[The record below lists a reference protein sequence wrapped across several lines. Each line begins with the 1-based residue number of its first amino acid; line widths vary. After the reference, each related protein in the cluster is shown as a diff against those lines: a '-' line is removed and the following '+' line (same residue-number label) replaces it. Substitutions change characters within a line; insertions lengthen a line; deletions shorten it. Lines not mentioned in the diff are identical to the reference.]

1 MDIAM
6 ELSDYRA
13 QIDRI
18 DAELLRLFAERMQT
32 AAGIASYKK
41 AHGLPVLDAGRERE
55 KLAQIVKTA
64 PEELQEEAVSLYRL
78 LFSLS
83 RSYQHDLL
91 DEKTALPALL
101 KTALENTPQLFP
113 PTAAVACQGVEGAYS
128 QQACDKLFQHP
139 SVFFCATF
147 DKVFSAIEQGL
158 CQYGVLPLENST
170 AGSVNAVYDL
180 MQKHN
185 FSIVR
190 SVRLRVDH
198 SLLTLPGVKL
208 SDIHEIVSHGQ
219 ALEQCSEF
227 LKQLPNVTVTR
238 CENTAAAARMVAE
251 SGRRDL
257 AAIAS
262 PACAEIYGLQPLQE
276 RVQNEHGNYT
286 RFICIAAKPEVYP
299 GADRTSLLVTLSNEP
314 GSLYQVLARIYGRG
328 INLTKLE
335 SHPRLGRYVP
345 VLLRPRS
352 VRLLPGAAEAPR
364 RAGICL
370 RTRLLPRQLFGD
382 CVRLPDMQKPP
393 LAAPR
398 AGRGGFIFEEN
409 AGGGLL
415 QISECC

>member
-1 MDIAM
+1 M

-18 DAELLRLFAERMQT
+18 DAELLQLFAERMQT
-32 AAGIASYKK
+32 AAGIAAYKK
-41 AHGLPVLDAGRERE
+41 EHALPVLDTGRERE
-55 KLAQIVKTA
+55 KLAGIVKAA
-64 PEELQEEAVSLYRL
+64 PEDLQEEAVSLFRL

-83 RSYQHDLL
+83 RAYQHRLL
-91 DEKTALPALL
+91 GNDAELPKKIA
-101 KTALENTPQLFP
+101 AAIESTPNLFP
-113 PTAAVACQGVEGAYS
+113 PKAMVACQGVEGAYS

-147 DKVFSAIEQGL
+147 DKVFAAIEQGL

-198 SLLTLPGVKL
+198 SLLALPGTKL
-208 SDIHEIVSHGQ
+208 SDIREIVSHGQ

-238 CENTAAAARMVAE
+238 CENTAAAARMGAE
-251 SGRRDL
+251 SGRKDL

-262 PACAEIYGLQPLQE
+262 NACAEIYGLQSLQD

-286 RFICIAAKPEVYP
+286 RFICISKNLEIYP
-299 GADRTSLLVTLSNEP
+299 GADRTSLRMVLAHKP
-314 GSLYQVLARIYGRG
+314 GALYQVLSLFNALG
-328 INLTKLE
+328 INLNKLE
-335 SHPRLGRYVP
+335 S
-345 VLLRPRS
+345 RPIPERDFEFAFYFDLDTS
-352 VRLLPGAAEAPR
+352 IYSPDFLQLMAELPG
-364 RAGICL
+364 ICEQFSYL
-370 RTRLLPRQLFGD
+370 GSY
-382 CVRLPDMQKPP
+382 
-393 LAAPR
+393 
-398 AGRGGFIFEEN
+398 
-409 AGGGLL
+409 
-415 QISECC
+415 SEVI

>member
-1 MDIAM
+1 M

-18 DAELLRLFAERMQT
+18 DAELLQLFAERMQT
-32 AAGIASYKK
+32 AAGIAAYKK
-41 AHGLPVLDAGRERE
+41 EHALPVLDTGRERE
-55 KLAQIVKTA
+55 KLAGIVKAA
-64 PEELQEEAVSLYRL
+64 PEDLQEEAVSLFR

-83 RSYQHDLL
+83 RGYQRSLL
-91 DEKTALPALL
+91 GSSSTLPEIL
-101 KTALENTPQLFP
+101 KRAVVTTPQLFP
-113 PTAAVACQGVEGAYS
+113 TSAAVACQGVEGAYS

-147 DKVFSAIEQGL
+147 DKVFAAIEQGL

-198 SLLTLPGVKL
+198 SLLALPGTKL
-208 SDIHEIVSHGQ
+208 SDIREIVSHGQ

-251 SGRRDL
+251 SGRKDL

-262 PACAEIYGLQPLQE
+262 NACAEIYGLQSLQD

-299 GADRTSLLVTLSNEP
+299 GADRTSLLVTLANEP
-314 GSLYQVLARIYGRG
+314 GSLYQVLARIYGCG

-335 SHPRLGRYVP
+335 SRPIPGSDDTFRFYFDLEASVYSPELPKLLGE
-345 VLLRPRS
+345 LES
-352 VRLLPGAAEAPR
+352 VCEHVCYLGSY
-364 RAGICL
+364 
-370 RTRLLPRQLFGD
+370 
-382 CVRLPDMQKPP
+382 
-393 LAAPR
+393 
-398 AGRGGFIFEEN
+398 
-409 AGGGLL
+409 
-415 QISECC
+415 SETV

>member
-1 MDIAM
+1 M
-6 ELSDYRA
+6 ELSDYRS

-18 DAELLRLFAERMQT
+18 DAELLQLFAERMQT
-32 AAGIASYKK
+32 AAGIAAYKK
-41 AHGLPVLDAGRERE
+41 SHGLPVLDAGRERE

-64 PEELQEEAVSLYRL
+64 PEDLQEEAVSLYRL

-83 RSYQHDLL
+83 RSYQRDLL
-91 DEKTALPALL
+91 DEKTTLPALL
-101 KTALENTPQLFP
+101 KTALEQTPQLFP

-198 SLLTLPGVKL
+198 SLLALPGVKP
-208 SDIHEIVSHGQ
+208 SEIREIVSHGQ

-257 AAIAS
+257 AAVGVADEGDGHLRRVADLLNEALLI
-262 PACAEIYGLQPLQE
+262 GGVVKHVLHLRDE
-276 RVQNEHGNYT
+276 RLTGIVVGDQAKQ
-286 RFICIAAKPEVYP
+286 AA
-299 GADRTSLLVTLSNEP
+299 DLRHVTLSVDRWSP
-314 GSLYQVLARIYGRG
+314 PRGSIA
-328 INLTKLE
+328 
-335 SHPRLGRYVP
+335 S
-345 VLLRPRS
+345 
-352 VRLLPGAAEAPR
+352 
-364 RAGICL
+364 
-370 RTRLLPRQLFGD
+370 
-382 CVRLPDMQKPP
+382 
-393 LAAPR
+393 
-398 AGRGGFIFEEN
+398 
-409 AGGGLL
+409 
-415 QISECC
+415 